1 MPFYE
6 AGVRP
11 VEVLSC
17 VPAKLCSV
25 PTVVL
30 SVRADPRNRFG
41 VTDVA
46 ISRAQAIRLRD
57 DLNSLL
63 EAEQPIWSEQD

>member
-1 MPFYE
+1 MQFYE

-17 VPAKLCSV
+17 VPAKVGRL
-25 PTVVL
+25 PAVVI
-30 SVRADPRNRFG
+30 SVRADPSNSFE

-46 ISRAQAIRLRD
+46 ISREQAIRLRD

-63 EAEQPIWSEQD
+63 ETEQPIWSK

>member
-6 AGVRP
+6 AGVTP
-11 VEVLSC
+11 VQILSA
-17 VPAKLCSV
+17 VPGKLHGN
-25 PTVVL
+25 PIIVL
-30 SVRADPRNRFG
+30 SVRADPRNSFD

-46 ISRAQAIRLRD
+46 ISKAQATRLRD

-63 EAEQPIWSEQD
+63 EAEQPIWAE

>member
-1 MPFYE
+1 MSFYE

-11 VEVLSC
+11 VEILSC
-17 VPAKLCSV
+17 VPAKVCGIPAV
-25 PTVVL
+25 AMT
-30 SVRADPRNRFG
+30 VRANPCNSFG
-41 VTDVA
+41 STDVA

-63 EAEQPIWSEQD
+63 ESEQPIWSESD

>member
-17 VPAKLCSV
+17 VPAKVCRL
-25 PTVVL
+25 PAVVI
-30 SVRADPRNRFG
+30 SVRADPHNSFG
-41 VTDVA
+41 VIDVA
-46 ISRAQAIRLRD
+46 ISRAQATRLRD

-63 EAEQPIWSEQD
+63 EAEQPVWREEK

>member
-17 VPAKLCSV
+17 VPAKVGRL
-25 PTVVL
+25 PAVVFA
-30 SVRADPRNRFG
+30 VRTDPINSFAA
-41 VTDVA
+41 TDVA
-46 ISRAQAIRLRD
+46 ISKEQAIRLRD

-63 EAEQPIWSEQD
+63 EAEQPIWAK